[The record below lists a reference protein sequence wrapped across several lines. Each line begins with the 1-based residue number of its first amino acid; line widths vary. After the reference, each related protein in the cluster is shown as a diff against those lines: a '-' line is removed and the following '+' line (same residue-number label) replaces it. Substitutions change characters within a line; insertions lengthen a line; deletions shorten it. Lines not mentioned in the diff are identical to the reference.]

1 MAFLLNP
8 ISSDPKKHSI
18 QSQGRCLGVR
28 DGGHAWRSR
37 MDGGEGERKGPEAAA
52 LGTLSSHRVLEGGG
66 CSWFH
71 IYV

>member
-1 MAFLLNP
+1 M
-8 ISSDPKKHSI
+8 
-18 QSQGRCLGVR
+18 R
-28 DGGHAWRSR
+28 DGGQAWRSR

-52 LGTLSSHRVLEGGG
+52 LSTLSSHGVLEGGG